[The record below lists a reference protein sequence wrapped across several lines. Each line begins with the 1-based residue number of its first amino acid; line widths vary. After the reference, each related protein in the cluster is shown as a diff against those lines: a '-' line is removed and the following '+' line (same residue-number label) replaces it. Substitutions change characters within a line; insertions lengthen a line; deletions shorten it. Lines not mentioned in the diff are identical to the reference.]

1 MSETA
6 ASITD
11 VSLLV
16 EAAKTDTIY
25 RDIYLRRAREL
36 LSPMLDEV
44 SYRALGSTQKQIDE
58 VVRRTRS
65 AVLQHDWAEAGE
77 LAAQAEQMRK
87 HSQALADMAG
97 LARDVYDSD
106 PVAFDP
112 FSPGKHLGQ
121 QAQAMQSELHARFL
135 ATLGSLVKRDTVLG
149 AFYEKRRGYFSGL
162 EIAAAATSEKSSERS
177 RAQLEQLAL
186 QAAERGDIAAVQSL
200 AKELQ
205 HYKDEDGKESFRSE
219 PSAKSR
225 YACPVSVES
234 PFPTE
239 ASARAR
245 EIGFVETHVPAL
257 PEINAAVEVIY
268 SHAWDPIPST
278 PELEH
283 EGVLRT
289 QVLAESKVPAQFV
302 TEEFK
307 VLGGQ
312 FIQQI
317 FINSGGARY
326 LPRISAET
334 ALVEDFAESEAND
347 SPSKLLSA
355 LGLSR
360 RRGLARSEIENA
372 LMRFGAQI
380 VADQLNLDPIEFRL
394 VCIPYDLYMRLGRER
409 GWGQWHHWT
418 HFDGYGVV
426 QGNRLRALVGGDGRF
441 GGVTDLVS
449 ISRTDARD
457 SVYARFAVV
466 RRARM
471 VARWR

>member
-1 MSETA
+1 
-6 ASITD
+6 
-11 VSLLV
+11 
-16 EAAKTDTIY
+16 
-25 RDIYLRRAREL
+25 
-36 LSPMLDEV
+36 
-44 SYRALGSTQKQIDE
+44 
-58 VVRRTRS
+58 
-65 AVLQHDWAEAGE
+65 
-77 LAAQAEQMRK
+77 
-87 HSQALADMAG
+87 
-97 LARDVYDSD
+97 
-106 PVAFDP
+106 
-112 FSPGKHLGQ
+112 
-121 QAQAMQSELHARFL
+121 
-135 ATLGSLVKRDTVLG
+135 
-149 AFYEKRRGYFSGL
+149 
-162 EIAAAATSEKSSERS
+162 
-177 RAQLEQLAL
+177 
-186 QAAERGDIAAVQSL
+186 
-200 AKELQ
+200 
-205 HYKDEDGKESFRSE
+205 
-219 PSAKSR
+219 
-225 YACPVSVES
+225 
-234 PFPTE
+234 
-239 ASARAR
+239 
-245 EIGFVETHVPAL
+245 
-257 PEINAAVEVIY
+257 VEVIY

-289 QVLAESKVPAQFV
+289 EVLAESKVPAQFI

-307 VLGGQ
+307 ILAEQ

-360 RRGLARSEIENA
+360 RHGLARSEIENA

-409 GWGQWHHWT
+409 NWGQWHHWT
-418 HFDGYGVV
+418 HFDGYQVV
-426 QGNRLRALVGGDGRF
+426 RGNRLRALVGGDGRF
-441 GGVTDLVS
+441 GGVADLVS
-449 ISRTDARD
+449 ISRTDAHD

>member
-1 MSETA
+1 MSKTT

-25 RDIYLRRAREL
+25 RDVYLRRAREL
-36 LSPMLDEV
+36 LSPMLDEA

-87 HSQALADMAG
+87 RIDALASVSG

-121 QAQAMQSELHARFL
+121 RAQTVQSKLRAQFL
-135 ATLGSLVKRDTVLG
+135 ATLGSLAKKDTVLG

-162 EIAAAATSEKSSERS
+162 EIAAAAISEKSSERS

-205 HYKDEDGKESFRSE
+205 HYKDEDGKDSFRSE

-225 YACPVSVES
+225 YACPVSLES
-234 PFPTE
+234 PFPIE

-257 PEINAAVEVIY
+257 PEVSAAVEVIH

-289 QVLAESKVPAQFV
+289 EVLAESKVPAQFI

-307 VLGGQ
+307 ILAEQ

-380 VADQLNLDPIEFRL
+380 VAHQLNLDPIEFRL

-409 GWGQWHHWT
+409 NWGQWHHWT
-418 HFDGYGVV
+418 HFDGYQVV
-426 QGNRLRALVGGDGRF
+426 RGSRLRALVGGDGRF
-441 GGVTDLVS
+441 GGVADLVS
-449 ISRTDARD
+449 ISRTDAHEG
-457 SVYARFAVV
+457 VYARFAVV

>member
-6 ASITD
+6 APITD

-25 RDIYLRRAREL
+25 RDVYLCRAREL

-65 AVLQHDWAEAGE
+65 AVLKHDWAEAGE

-87 HSQALADMAG
+87 HSHALADLAG

-106 PVAFDP
+106 PVSFDP

-135 ATLGSLVKRDTVLG
+135 ATLGSLAKRDTVLG

-205 HYKDEDGKESFRSE
+205 HYKDEDGKDSFRSE

-225 YACPVSVES
+225 YACPVSLES

-245 EIGFVETHVPAL
+245 EIGFIETHVPAL
-257 PEINAAVEVIY
+257 PEVSAAVEVIY

-289 QVLAESKVPAQFV
+289 EVLAESKVPAQFI

-307 VLGGQ
+307 ILAEQ

-360 RRGLARSEIENA
+360 RHGLARSEIENA

-409 GWGQWHHWT
+409 NWGQWHHWT
-418 HFDGYGVV
+418 HFDGYQVV
-426 QGNRLRALVGGDGRF
+426 RGNRLRALVGGDGRF
-441 GGVTDLVS
+441 GGVADLVS
-449 ISRTDARD
+449 ISRTDAHD

>member
-1 MSETA
+1 MSKTT

-25 RDIYLRRAREL
+25 RDVYLRRAREL
-36 LSPMLDEV
+36 LSPMLDEA
-44 SYRALGSTQKQIDE
+44 SYRALGSTQKQLDE

-65 AVLQHDWAEAGE
+65 AVLQHDWAEAGN
-77 LAAQAEQMRK
+77 LAAQAEQVRNRID
-87 HSQALADMAG
+87 ALANVSG

-121 QAQAMQSELHARFL
+121 QAQAMQSGIHARIL
-135 ATLGSLVKRDTVLG
+135 ATLESLAKKDTVLG
-149 AFYEKRRGYFSGL
+149 AFYENRRGYFSGL
-162 EIAAAATSEKSSERS
+162 EIAAAAIVEKSSERS

-205 HYKDEDGKESFRSE
+205 HYKDEHQKDSFRSE
-219 PSAKSR
+219 PLAKSR
-225 YACPVSVES
+225 YACPVSLES
-234 PFPTE
+234 PFPAE
-239 ASARAR
+239 VSARAR

-257 PEINAAVEVIY
+257 PEVSAAVQVIH

-289 QVLAESKVPAQFV
+289 EVLAESKVPTQFI

-307 VLGGQ
+307 ILAQQ

-326 LPRISAET
+326 LPRIAAET
-334 ALVEDFAESEAND
+334 ALVEDFTESEAND

-360 RRGLARSEIENA
+360 RRGLARSEIEYA
-372 LMRFGAQI
+372 FMRFGAQI

-409 GWGQWHHWT
+409 NWGQWHHWT
-418 HFDGYGVV
+418 HFDGYQVV
-426 QGNRLRALVGGDGRF
+426 RGNRLRALVGGDGRF
-441 GGVTDLVS
+441 GGVADLVS
-449 ISRTDARD
+449 ISRTDAHEG
-457 SVYARFAVV
+457 VYARFAVV

>member
-1 MSETA
+1 
-6 ASITD
+6 
-11 VSLLV
+11 
-16 EAAKTDTIY
+16 
-25 RDIYLRRAREL
+25 
-36 LSPMLDEV
+36 
-44 SYRALGSTQKQIDE
+44 
-58 VVRRTRS
+58 
-65 AVLQHDWAEAGE
+65 
-77 LAAQAEQMRK
+77 
-87 HSQALADMAG
+87 
-97 LARDVYDSD
+97 
-106 PVAFDP
+106 VAFDP

-121 QAQAMQSELHARFL
+121 RAQTVQSELRAGFV
-135 ATLGSLVKRDTVLG
+135 ATLASLAKGDTVLG

-186 QAAERGDIAAVQSL
+186 EAAERGDIAAVQSL

-205 HYKDEDGKESFRSE
+205 HYKDEDRKDSFRSE
-219 PSAKSR
+219 PSAKNR
-225 YACPVSVES
+225 YACPASLES

-257 PEINAAVEVIY
+257 PEVSAAVEVIH

-289 QVLAESKVPAQFV
+289 KVLAESKVPAQFI

-307 VLGGQ
+307 ILAEQ

-334 ALVEDFAESEAND
+334 ALIEDFAENEAAD
-347 SPSKLLSA
+347 APSKLVTA
-355 LGLSR
+355 LGLP
-360 RRGLARSEIENA
+360 ARHGRARTEIETA
-372 LMRFGAQI
+372 LMNFGNQI
-380 VADQLNLDPIEFRL
+380 LAERLGLDPMEYRL
-394 VCIPYDLYMRLGRER
+394 ICIPYDSYMRLGRDR
-409 GWGQWHHWT
+409 GWGQWPHWT
-418 HFDGYGVV
+418 HFDGYQVMD
-426 QGNRLRALVGGDGRF
+426 GNRLRALVGGDGRF

-449 ISRTDARD
+449 ISRSDAREG
-457 SVYARFAVV
+457 VYARFAVV